1 MYALRYPVL
10 IQPGTIWC
18 PQVPVTHNISKLS
31 RARLQAENHAEAG
44 LAPAWG
50 PVAQQ
55 HQDSLPCGQL
65 GTREDYIRSGFGGG
79 TGSTVQW
86 QMLPWGCVTDLPA
99 PNQTPRHEDMLQR
112 ATTRPAGATV
122 VAPCAAVVWDC
133 LVQFLLPSEATELL
147 PLPFCSPLFLPTN
160 VHQGS
165 VPVITHFFSGKIG
178 RSIHALA
185 FRKEKL
191 AFLLFSY
198 IKHIFF
204 TLPRY
209 FRQLLVTKAQSIP
222 RSNWNQW
229 HSTEAS
235 LPPTSPRVSSSSSL
249 QHHTQTAPA
258 WLANHLPAAL
268 PPQLTLSFTTALP
281 LSWLSLG
288 ISGAQNQAAPACQAQ
303 LAQAAQKA
311 AHHRFGGLTHRP
323 QQHLE
328 LLIDG

>member
-1 MYALRYPVL
+1 MRSSGTAAPG
-10 IQPGTIWC
+10 QPSLW
-18 PQVPVTHNISKLS
+18 
-31 RARLQAENHAEAG
+31 
-44 LAPAWG
+44 PAWDKG
-50 PVAQQ
+50 GLHKIRVWGWHRKHSSMANAPLGLCNRPASSKPNTKTWR
-55 HQDSLPCGQL
+55 HAPKSNYKACWCYCGSTMCCCGMGLPSSVPPPFWSHRIAPSALLFSFVSPHKCP
-65 GTREDYIRSGFGGG
+65 SGF
-79 TGSTVQW
+79 
-86 QMLPWGCVTDLPA
+86 
-99 PNQTPRHEDMLQR
+99 
-112 ATTRPAGATV
+112 
-122 VAPCAAVVWDC
+122 
-133 LVQFLLPSEATELL
+133 
-147 PLPFCSPLFLPTN
+147 CSS
-160 VHQGS
+160 HYS
-165 VPVITHFFSGKIG
+165 FFSGKIG

-258 WLANHLPAAL
+258 WPANHLPAAL

-288 ISGAQNQAAPACQAQ
+288 ISGAQNQAASACQAQ